1 MLLNTARNLLT
12 GALILVAMGTTP
24 AHAGATLHKLISQP
38 GNPSNACTRDGVWC
52 TISSGEQ
59 VTIVQAT
66 HGKIVERGRLSL
78 PHDEDTRLES
88 KPWNAIIRVKLN
100 GQPEY
105 VLAGVV
111 QTRFESYSGGG
122 GSLTQLQLSEIGS
135 GKSGAPEMVLEVP
148 LASSFLVRAC
158 FSKEDEKHR
167 RGACH
172 DEYRFSAT
180 LTAVAKAAGD
190 EVRLLYRTRADT
202 FPGKRNRKD
211 DSTQDPP
218 LRKRDL
224 YRAVDPTCTVDR
236 IIMRKQ
242 PAGKFVWNKPLPDCE
257 DYLQLQ

>member
-1 MLLNTARNLLT
+1 MLLNNARNLLT
-12 GALILVAMGTTP
+12 VALLLLALGTTQ

-38 GNPSNACTRDGVWC
+38 GNPSKACTRDGVWC
-52 TISSGEQ
+52 TISSGER

-66 HGKIVERGRLSL
+66 HGKHVKRGQLSL

-88 KPWNAIIRVKLN
+88 KPWDAIIRVKLN

-105 VLAGVV
+105 VLAGVER
-111 QTRFESYSGGG
+111 TRFESYSGGG
-122 GSLTQLQLSEIGS
+122 GSLTQLQLNEIGS
-135 GKSGAPEMVLEVP
+135 GNTGAPEMVLEVP

-180 LTAVAKAAGD
+180 LTTVAVANGD
-190 EVRLLYRTRADT
+190 EVRLRYRTRADT
-202 FPGKRNRKD
+202 FPGKRNRQD
-211 DSTQDPP
+211 DSTEEPP
-218 LRKRDL
+218 LRKQDL
-224 YRAVDPTCTVDR
+224 YRAVDAACTVDR
-236 IIMRKQ
+236 ILVKKQ
-242 PAGKFVWNKPLPDCE
+242 PAGKFDWNKPLPDCE

>member
-1 MLLNTARNLLT
+1 MPLNTARNLLT
-12 GALILVAMGTTP
+12 GALILLALSTAP
-24 AHAGATLHKLISQP
+24 AHAGATLHNLISQP
-38 GNPSNACTRDGVWC
+38 GNSSKACTRDGIWC
-52 TISSGEQ
+52 TIISGEQ
-59 VTIVQAT
+59 VSIVQASR
-66 HGKIVERGRLSL
+66 GKHVERGRLPL

-105 VLAGVV
+105 VLPGVV
-111 QTRFESYSGGG
+111 STRFESYSGGG
-122 GSLTQLQLSEIGS
+122 GSLTQLQLNEVGS
-135 GKSGAPEMVLEVP
+135 GKTGTPAMVLKVP

-158 FSKEDEKHR
+158 FTPEDEKHR

-180 LTAVAKAAGD
+180 LTVVAKAAGN

-202 FPGKRNRKD
+202 FPGKRNRQD
-211 DSTQDPP
+211 DSTQEAP

-224 YRAVDPTCTVDR
+224 YRAVDPACTVDR
-236 IIMRKQ
+236 IIVMKQ